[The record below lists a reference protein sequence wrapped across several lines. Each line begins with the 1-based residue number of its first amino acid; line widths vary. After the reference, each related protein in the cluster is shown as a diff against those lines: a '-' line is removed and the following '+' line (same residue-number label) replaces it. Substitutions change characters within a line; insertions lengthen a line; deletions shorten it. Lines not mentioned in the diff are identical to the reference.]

1 VRILNSRQLEIL
13 FPVRPLF
20 LQRRRTVTDFDP
32 SRKTIGTSPRVAHVA
47 QIFAPGD
54 GTPSQRFVVD
64 GAKQRGFPSGT
75 NSRSYQIPHC
85 AFILSMG
92 TQAVT
97 VRTAKPED
105 APICGQICYSAF
117 STINQ
122 SKGFAPDFP
131 GPEATTG
138 MLSTMFSHPG
148 FYCVV
153 AEAGGRI
160 VGSNCLDERSI
171 IAGVGP
177 ITIDPERQNR
187 GAGRKLMQ
195 AVLDRARERGAP
207 GVRLVQAA
215 FHNRSLSL
223 YASLGFE
230 IREPLSC
237 MQGRTKQRLVPGCTV
252 RPARPEDVDR
262 CGVIAR
268 RVHGFDR
275 SRELA
280 EAVQQGTGMV
290 VERENRITG
299 CASALAFFGHA
310 TAETNLDLQAL
321 IASADSFGGPGI
333 LVPSRNSA
341 LFQWCL
347 ANGLRVVQP
356 MTLMSMG
363 LYNGPAGAW
372 FPSITF

>member
-1 VRILNSRQLEIL
+1 MHRS
-13 FPVRPLF
+13 PSH
-20 LQRRRTVTDFDP
+20 VT
-32 SRKTIGTSPRVAHVA
+32 
-47 QIFAPGD
+47 
-54 GTPSQRFVVD
+54 
-64 GAKQRGFPSGT
+64 
-75 NSRSYQIPHC
+75 
-85 AFILSMG
+85 
-92 TQAVT
+92 
-97 VRTAKPED
+97 RTARAVD
-105 APICGQICYSAF
+105 CARRQARRCAHLRANLLQSAF
-117 STINQ
+117 STINR
-122 SKGFAPDFP
+122 SEGFEPDFP
-131 GPEATTG
+131 GPEVTTG
-138 MLSTMFSHPG
+138 LLSGLFSHPG

-153 AEAGGRI
+153 AESRGRI

-177 ITIDPERQNR
+177 ITVDPDGQNR

-195 AVLDRARERGAP
+195 AVLDRSRERGAP

-237 MQGRTKQRLVPGCTV
+237 MQGRTSQRLVPGCAV
-252 RPARPEDVDR
+252 RPARPEDVNR

-268 RVHGFDR
+268 QVHGFDR
-275 SRELA
+275 GRELA
-280 EAVQQGTGMV
+280 EAVQQGTALV
-290 VERENRITG
+290 VERENRVTG
-299 CASALAFFGHA
+299 YASALAFFGHA

-347 ANGLRVVQP
+347 ANGLRVTQP
-356 MTLMSMG
+356 MTLMSVG
-363 LYNGPAGAW
+363 LYNEPAGAW
-372 FPSITF
+372 LPSILF